1 MLGDCCKTNL
11 DLKLFIT
18 AYSMTKKIN
27 IPMSFSSPY
36 TERRKV
42 KKVFLEQVNQ
52 IINWQPI
59 TSILESYYDQGKS
72 PRGRKAYP
80 PLVMLKMCLL
90 QFRYI

>member
-1 MLGDCCKTNL
+1 
-11 DLKLFIT
+11 
-18 AYSMTKKIN
+18 
-27 IPMSFSSPY
+27 MSFSSPY

-72 PRGRKAYP
+72 PRRRKAYP

-90 QFRYI
+90 QLWYNLSEDGVEEQVNDSFLLCASVVYS